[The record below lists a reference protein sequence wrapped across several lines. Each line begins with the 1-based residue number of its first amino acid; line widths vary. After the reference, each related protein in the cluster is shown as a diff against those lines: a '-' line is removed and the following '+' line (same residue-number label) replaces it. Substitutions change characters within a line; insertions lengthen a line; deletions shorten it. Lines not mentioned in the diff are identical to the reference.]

1 VQETVLVT
9 LYVYYFLQYTTDSR
23 EERATKATLR
33 LLVGAECAVLSTDI
47 VLNVLLYK
55 RLYLPRAMIQ
65 PFSSMLKLKIE
76 FIVLNSLIKYAHCKA
91 SRAAPPSWT
100 SGAET
105 MASPSGPVVISA
117 GTRVPELP
125 IHDGIEAR
133 RGRTKLFFSLSLRES
148 HRRPPVSS
156 LEVV

>member
-1 VQETVLVT
+1 VQETILVT
-9 LYVYYFLQYTTDSR
+9 LYVYYFLQYTTDSK
-23 EERATKATLR
+23 EERATKVTLR
-33 LLVGAECAVLSTDI
+33 LLVGAECVVLSTDI

-76 FIVLNSLIKYAHCKA
+76 FIVLNSLIKYAHCKS

-100 SGAET
+100 SGTEA
-105 MASPSGPVVISA
+105 MASPLSPA
-117 GTRVPELP
+117 MMTPGTRVSELP
-125 IHDGIEAR
+125 FHDGLEAR
-133 RGRTKLFFSLSLRES
+133 RSWKKPFFSLSPRKP
-148 HRRPPVSS
+148 HRHPPIPS